1 MMADPDAR
9 SRPAGAGDA
18 GYTTTEEFMAAAI
31 AREVRDGEQAAVGT
45 ISPIPAAGVLL
56 AYWSHAPRVRPII
69 INSDEWWPFRLGS
82 KEFYEFA
89 QKGRLD
95 LFFLSGG
102 QIDRWGNLNTI
113 TVGDHERPKLRLPGG
128 AGSAMLYYWAKRVVV
143 FRMEHSPKIFVER
156 VDCVTS
162 PGTSPPSVTRPGG
175 PQVVIT
181 PLCVFGFHEE
191 ERALRVESL
200 HPGVSPED
208 LRARTGFPLAVSAS
222 TPVTPAPTPEQLE
235 LLRTRVRPALARIYP
250 VFARSAFPVA

>member
-1 MMADPDAR
+1 MADPDAR
-9 SRPAGAGDA
+9 SQPAGAGAADA
-18 GYTTTEEFMAAAI
+18 GYTAEEFMAAVM
-31 AREVRDGEQAAVGT
+31 ARQVTDGEQAAVGT
-45 ISPIPAAGVLL
+45 ISPIPAAAVLL

-102 QIDRWGNLNTI
+102 QIDRSGNLNI
-113 TVGDHERPKLRLPGG
+113 IAIGDPERPKPRLPGG

-143 FRMEHSPKIFVER
+143 FRTEHSPKIFVER

-162 PGTSPPSVTRPGG
+162 PGTSPPSVMRPGG
-175 PQVVIT
+175 PRAVIT
-181 PLCVFGFHEE
+181 PLCVFGFHAE
-191 ERALRVESL
+191 ERALRVESI

-208 LRARTGFPLAVSAS
+208 LRARTGFPVEMSAS
-222 TPVTPAPTPEQLE
+222 PPVTPAPTLEQLE
-235 LLRTRVRPALARIYP
+235 LLRTRVRPALAGIYP
-250 VFARSAFPVA
+250 VFTRSAFRVA